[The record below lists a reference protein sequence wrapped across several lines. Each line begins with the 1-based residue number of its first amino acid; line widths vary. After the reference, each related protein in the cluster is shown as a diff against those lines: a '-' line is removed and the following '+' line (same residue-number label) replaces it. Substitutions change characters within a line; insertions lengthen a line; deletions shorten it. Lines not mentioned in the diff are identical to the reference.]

1 MADSSTSSTSQRNSK
16 KTQPFRFQ
24 AKIENQNIQLVAK
37 LRNLHQHSIKLSIKN
52 LQRKQ
57 SNNTQDYELGF
68 TFLLRCCS
76 RFYCYSCFF
85 VTLFFY
91 VVVLRFTVILVVLDL
106 LRKWQQETKQKTLS
120 VPHIS

>member
-1 MADSSTSSTSQRNSK
+1 MADSSTSSTSQSNSK
-16 KTQPFRFQ
+16 KTLLFRFR
-24 AKIENQNIQLVAK
+24 AKIENQNIQLVAN
-37 LRNLHQHSIKLSIKN
+37 LRNLHQHTIKLSIKN

-76 RFYCYSCFF
+76 RVYCYSCFF

-91 VVVLRFTVILVVLDL
+91 IVVLGSPVILVVLDL

>member
-1 MADSSTSSTSQRNSK
+1 MADSSTSSTSQSNSK
-16 KTQPFRFQ
+16 KTQPFHFRAKFQ
-24 AKIENQNIQLVAK
+24 NQNIQLVAN
-37 LRNLHQHSIKLSIKN
+37 LRNLHQHTIKLSIKN

-76 RFYCYSCFF
+76 RIYCYSCFF

-91 VVVLRFTVILVVLDL
+91 VVVIGFTLILVILDL
-106 LRKWQQETKQKTLS
+106 LVTDFWGVYS
-120 VPHIS
+120 VDWGMYIA